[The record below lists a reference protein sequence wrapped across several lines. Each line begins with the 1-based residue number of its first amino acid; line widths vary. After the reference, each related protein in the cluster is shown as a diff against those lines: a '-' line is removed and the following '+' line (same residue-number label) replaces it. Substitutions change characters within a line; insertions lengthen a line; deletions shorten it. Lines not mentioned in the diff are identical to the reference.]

1 MADESDDLTE
11 RIAWDGRTLTA
22 TWLAPPFRPD
32 PQLTTQVLGF
42 CCTPDGQI
50 LLVTSDDE
58 AWTLPGGHPE
68 PGETFEATLER
79 ELREEG
85 CARLVACEYLGCQRV
100 DDPQRPEGPDRYYQV
115 RYWARIELYPS
126 CSWTRSPGVRRWRRG
141 TSWLWGSTWKVGMT
155 RRCRATNPFDISTLT
170 TAATPMAIRP
180 GSPPAHSRTH

>member
-115 RYWARIELYPS
+115 RYWARIELYPFAPLFG
-126 CSWTRSPGVRRWRRG
+126 TVGRKLVSPELFLD
-141 TSWLWGSTWKVGMT
+141 TLAWGEAVAARHILAVGL
-155 RRCRATNPFDISTLT
+155 DLE
-170 TAATPMAIRP
+170 
-180 GSPPAHSRTH
+180 SRYDAPLPRD